1 MEVDP
6 RAKQR
11 MNKGDTVAEAY
22 DHVQLHYQAANGVD
36 LIDKSLKRGSVVL
49 DLGCGTGH
57 LSSVLAERVGPLGS
71 VVGVDPD
78 EKRLE
83 IAKTKFSHVENLQ
96 FFTGSNKNFPSG
108 PYDVIFCTHVIMT
121 RNQLFRKPMRI

>member
-1 MEVDP
+1 
-6 RAKQR
+6 
-11 MNKGDTVAEAY
+11 MNKGDTVAEAYY

-36 LIDKSLKRGSVVL
+36 LIDKLSLKRGSVVL

-83 IAKTKFSHVENLQ
+83 IAKTKFSQV
-96 FFTGSNKNFPSG
+96 
-108 PYDVIFCTHVIMT
+108 
-121 RNQLFRKPMRI
+121 